1 MISLLIKSLS
11 LLSIFWGIYF
21 GFMVTLRFYE
31 YIKLIARKPF
41 NRVPKRLEAMVGINE
56 ILLQRYSLAAAQ
68 LHESYPIFEDKYS
81 INDLDKIAN
90 FFFYMDELGI
100 QFIYLKPQNDSQI
113 FYQAN
118 CLGERRAIESHIFL
132 EEYEP

>member
-1 MISLLIKSLS
+1 MISLLIKILS
-11 LLSIFWGIYF
+11 LFSIFLGIYL
-21 GFMVTLRFYE
+21 GFMVTYRFYE
-31 YIKLIARKPF
+31 YIKLMARKPF
-41 NRVPKRLEAMVGINE
+41 KRIEKRLEAMVGINE
-56 ILLQRYSLAAAQ
+56 ILLQRYNLAAAQ

-90 FFFYMDELGI
+90 FFFDMDELGI

-113 FYQAN
+113 FYMAN